1 MKNDKLMKIIL
12 GLSLFFPIIILS
24 VMLIICLHI
33 NDDLRKA
40 NESLKK
46 EKYECK
52 IELDKYK
59 EKYLNLV
66 INN

>member
-1 MKNDKLMKIIL
+1 MKNDKLMKIML
-12 GLSLFFPIIILS
+12 GLLLFFPIIILFI
-24 VMLIICLHI
+24 MLMICLHI